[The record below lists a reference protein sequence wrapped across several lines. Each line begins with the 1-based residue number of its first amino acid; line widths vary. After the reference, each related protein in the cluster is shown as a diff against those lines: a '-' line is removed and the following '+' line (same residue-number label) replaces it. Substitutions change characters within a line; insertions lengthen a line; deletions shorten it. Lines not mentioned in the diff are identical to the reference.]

1 MSEVISEVIL
11 DSSALLALIYQ
22 ESGSDIVAK
31 EKQVAISTVNFT
43 EVVTKLIER
52 GMSETDIQDTLAA
65 LNLTIVSYDEK
76 MAYEAGKLR
85 TSTRTLGLSLGD
97 RACLAT
103 ARIRGAS
110 VLTADKIW
118 LKANV
123 GIEIRC
129 IR

>member
-1 MSEVISEVIL
+1 VINEIIL

-22 ESGSDIVAK
+22 ESGADIVAK
-31 EKQVAISTVNFT
+31 EKQIAISTVNFT
-43 EVVTKLIER
+43 EVVTKLIEG

-65 LNLTIVSYDEK
+65 LNLTIVPYDEK
-76 MAYEAGKLR
+76 VAYEAGRLR

-103 ARIRGAS
+103 ARIRRDS

-123 GIEIRC
+123 EVDIKC